1 MRQMQSKGENGMRQF
16 LTLSGGFGFG
26 SMSMLAL
33 DYVITSLTLAK
44 ILKNIGYPKTQYAWI
59 PIFNIYVLATVM
71 TKGINSTN
79 VFFVNI
85 PTNRYRLG
93 WLVILILSLIP
104 SVGTKLALVARV
116 FYYGDLYSRVYASLE
131 HDSVDNHNAL
141 GIISAII
148 PFIVVIKTLSAPDMP
163 IQVEHR
169 SADLVA

>member
-1 MRQMQSKGENGMRQF
+1 MRYF
-16 LTLSGGFGFG
+16 LTLSGGFGG
-26 SMSMLAL
+26 SMTMLVI

-44 ILKNIGYPKTQYAWI
+44 ILKNIGYPKTEYAWI

-71 TKGINSTN
+71 TKGIDSTN

-85 PTNRYRLG
+85 PTNRYRIG
-93 WLVILILSLIP
+93 WFVILIISFIP
-104 SVGTKLALVARV
+104 GIGTKLALVGRV
-116 FYYGDLYSRVYASLE
+116 FYYGDLYARVYASLE

-148 PFIVVIKTLSAPDMP
+148 PIIVVIKTLSAPDMP
-163 IQVEHR
+163 MQVEHR

>member
-1 MRQMQSKGENGMRQF
+1 MRQF

-71 TKGINSTN
+71 TKGIDSTS

-85 PTNRYRLG
+85 PTNIYRLC
-93 WLVILILSLIP
+93 WFFVMILSLLP
-104 SVGTKLALVARV
+104 FAVTKIAFVARV
-116 FYYGDLYSRVYASLE
+116 FYFGDLYSRVYASLE

-141 GIISAII
+141 GIISALI
-148 PFIVVIKTLSAPDMP
+148 PIIVVIKTLSAPDMP

-169 SADLVA
+169 RADLVA